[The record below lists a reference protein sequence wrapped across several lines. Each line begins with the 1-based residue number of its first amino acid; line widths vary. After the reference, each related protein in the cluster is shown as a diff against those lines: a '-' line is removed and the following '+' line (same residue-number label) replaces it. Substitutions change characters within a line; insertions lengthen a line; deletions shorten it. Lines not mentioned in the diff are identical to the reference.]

1 MYLVF
6 DIGGE
11 KARVRH
17 AGGMSQDF
25 VRPFRRKVHKVD
37 RLCKRAF
44 ARPYELVLCE
54 ATKIAIRCT
63 APVGGK

>member
-11 KARVRH
+11 KAR
-17 AGGMSQDF
+17 G
-25 VRPFRRKVHKVD
+25 
-37 RLCKRAF
+37 AF

-63 APVGGK
+63 ALVESKRGGYNTYVCI